1 MKFHLVLEEILGKK
15 SDIAILR
22 VLVEKD
28 LELTGRQI
36 AQLTG
41 LNHRT
46 CQLSLKNLVTQGIV
60 SLRKIGK
67 SNLFKLKRENVLVK
81 NGILPLFE
89 AEHQLLST
97 VQFLI
102 SDKLGTKKILS
113 LILFGSVALGQ
124 EKPDSDLDV
133 CVIVADEESK
143 VFVEQEEDLLSQTI
157 IKLFGNSLAL
167 YSLTVDEFNK
177 RYFEDDELIK
187 GIIRNERVF
196 WGKSLKEI
204 LKDDQKR

>member
-1 MKFHLVLEEILGKK
+1 MKFHFILEEILGKK
-15 SDIAILR
+15 SDVAILR

-46 CQLSLKNLVTQGIV
+46 CQLSLKNLVAQGIV
-60 SLRKIGK
+60 SLRRVGK
-67 SNLFKLKRENVLVK
+67 SNLFKLKKENVLVK

-89 AEHQLLST
+89 TEHQLLNK

-113 LILFGSVALGQ
+113 LILFGSVVLGQ

-133 CVIVADEESK
+133 CVIVIDEGSK

-157 IKLFGNSLAL
+157 IKLFGNSLAI
-167 YSLTVDEFNK
+167 YPLTVDEFNK
-177 RYFEDDELIK
+177 RYFKDDELIK
-187 GIIRNERVF
+187 GIIRNGRVF

-204 LKDDQKR
+204 LKDGQKR